1 MERRPTP
8 TEVQGPSVVR
18 YSVLLLLFFLK
29 EKNIS
34 LYPRLCHRQ
43 NRKIN
48 RSPSNTCHWFHFLP
62 GSISREYHFHPKWKG
77 SGLLSEWEKRAW
89 LTQGMCCVCL
99 LCSDAIPAHST
110 AKDWALRGQIGKDVT
125 LALVMLQIFFF
136 NSSKQ
141 WIVRS
146 GKASLPFHSLS
157 FPCRRGH
164 QKSVSLTSFWNLVI
178 LTFQTTASSSSGCI

>member
-1 MERRPTP
+1 MHTAPSTVPDTSWEFSECRSASSLFDNLIMAQQSASSKINIQHWMERHPTP

-77 SGLLSEWEKRAW
+77 SGLLSEREKRAW

-125 LALVMLQIFFF
+125 LALVMLQIFF
-136 NSSKQ
+136 
-141 WIVRS
+141 
-146 GKASLPFHSLS
+146 
-157 FPCRRGH
+157 
-164 QKSVSLTSFWNLVI
+164 
-178 LTFQTTASSSSGCI
+178 